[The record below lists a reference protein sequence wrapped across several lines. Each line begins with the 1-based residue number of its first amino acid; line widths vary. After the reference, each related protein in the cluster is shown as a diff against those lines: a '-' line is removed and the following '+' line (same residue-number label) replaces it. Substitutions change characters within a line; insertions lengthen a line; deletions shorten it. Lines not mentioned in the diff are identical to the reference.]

1 MKGIMVL
8 VLLAVAAS
16 CGCATTASTGSP
28 TTCPQDSHAEAEQVV
43 DQYIAAMT
51 GGDLETCASLMHP
64 DALKGL
70 QEILLPIVDMAKQ
83 AGRKEQFFTLFADVD
98 SANALRA
105 LSQEAFFV
113 SFLKGSLFSQPEIF
127 EAMKNMQY
135 TIIGTAPEG
144 DGVVHVLYRLK
155 MSMMGTDVEELE
167 TISLKQSGDSWR
179 LLLSGDIKNTAE
191 KIKQAFASR
200 F

>member
-1 MKGIMVL
+1 MKRIMAL
-8 VLLAVAAS
+8 ALLTLSVM
-16 CGCATTASTGSP
+16 CGCAKTAPSGPP
-28 TTCPQDSHAEAEQVV
+28 TACPRETHAEAEKVV

-70 QEILLPIVDMAKQ
+70 QEILLPIVDMAE
-83 AGRKEQFFTLFADVD
+83 AANREDQFFTLFADVD
-98 SANALRA
+98 TADALRA
-105 LSQEAFFV
+105 LSKEAFFV

-127 EAMKNMQY
+127 EAMKSMQY

-155 MSMMGTDVEELE
+155 MSMMGSNIEELE